1 MIPYLRAGLLP
12 FVIVLSL
19 ILAMIHGSA
28 GGKAAAFSIPANVS
42 VGVARSM
49 GLSSNLSTGI
59 LFGTLNPNTNDNNA
73 VFNYGDGN
81 GTGSTY
87 YLLTTGSSTP
97 TDFCIND
104 NTHLTTS
111 SGGITMGNG
120 NYTFNDSLIPDAPS
134 LPGTAI
140 AMGYQKLSQQGVAQ
154 NVSVYLRFWLDIPAS
169 QPAGAYNNTL
179 TFKAI
184 ASGTDC

>member
-19 ILAMIHGSA
+19 ILAMIHGIA
-28 GGKAAAFSIPANVS
+28 GGKAATFSIPANVS

-59 LFGTLNPNTNDNNA
+59 LFGTLSPNTNDNNA
-73 VFNYGDGN
+73 ISNYGDGN
-81 GTGSTY
+81 NSTSY

-97 TDFCIND
+97 TDFCIKD
-104 NTHLTTS
+104 NTPLTTS
-111 SGGITMGNG
+111 SGGMMIGNG
-120 NYTFNDSLIPDAPS
+120 NYTLNDSLAMDAPS

-179 TFKAI
+179 TFKAVS
-184 ASGTDC
+184 AGAGC